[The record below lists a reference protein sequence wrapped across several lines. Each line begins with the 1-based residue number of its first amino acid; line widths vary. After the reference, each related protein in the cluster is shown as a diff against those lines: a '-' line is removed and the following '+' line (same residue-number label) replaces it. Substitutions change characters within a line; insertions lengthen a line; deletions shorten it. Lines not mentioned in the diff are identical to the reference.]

1 MMKKLHILCFT
12 ALLALMATVTYGQIT
27 SAASGNWSAG
37 ATWVGAKVPAAT
49 DNVIIAAGHTV
60 TIDAAAAVCN
70 NLTVNAAGVVKF
82 RNDGTAAGIT
92 VNGNLLV
99 NGNTAA
105 RGAYG
110 RFISDSLAAPAAFT
124 AHTLTLNGNLT
135 TGAGVDSSGSIIFRM
150 GSTNADIAINKAQ
163 GCNVTFAG
171 TGNSV
176 ITLQKTAYT
185 PTFEVFNGTVIN
197 KTGTAKVVLSGGN
210 LFQNTN
216 STTGPAYLIFTSGM
230 VETGANNIWAVLV
243 TAAAGVNTATSTM
256 YVNGNLG
263 RGITSS
269 GGARIFDVGD
279 ANGYRPITI
288 YPVAVPY
295 VSQQYL
301 VVRAIPGNANTGSSL
316 FTGSIDKVSAV
327 RYYKLT
333 YYQGASTTTSFSYS
347 YCYMVYGIDDGVAA
361 GNTNLRVAYSADNRV
376 TWNGMANSAHTTS
389 LATPPVQIKATALAS
404 GNPVLNDGQSMFIA
418 LARASGTTENSL
430 TSSGTSVE
438 VKNEL
443 PSTFELSQNYPNPFN
458 PSTTIQYALPVNS
471 DVTLSVYDVLG
482 NEVASLVNGHQEAG
496 VHSVQ
501 FNGASLSS
509 GMYFVTLRAGKY
521 SENKKMML
529 LK

>member
-1 MMKKLHILCFT
+1 
-12 ALLALMATVTYGQIT
+12 
-27 SAASGNWSAG
+27 
-37 ATWVGAKVPAAT
+37 
-49 DNVIIAAGHTV
+49 
-60 TIDAAAAVCN
+60 
-70 NLTVNAAGVVKF
+70 
-82 RNDGTAAGIT
+82 
-92 VNGNLLV
+92 
-99 NGNTAA
+99 
-105 RGAYG
+105 
-110 RFISDSLAAPAAFT
+110 
-124 AHTLTLNGNLT
+124 
-135 TGAGVDSSGSIIFRM
+135 
-150 GSTNADIAINKAQ
+150 
-163 GCNVTFAG
+163 
-171 TGNSV
+171 
-176 ITLQKTAYT
+176 
-185 PTFEVFNGTVIN
+185 
-197 KTGTAKVVLSGGN
+197 
-210 LFQNTN
+210 
-216 STTGPAYLIFTSGM
+216 M